1 LKIFI
6 IGGPNSSSLYV
17 YSPLQQLQGPIALSG
32 PATAISFSPNG
43 AFAFI
48 QESSVGTTPAN
59 ITAFSTCT
67 NQVATDLIGS
77 QGAAV
82 VNLPANP
89 LMMRVLPN
97 LHIGGTDSLGISIP
111 DGVHIL
117 VLDATGF
124 DILTAAVAAPATG
137 TLCPQSLAF
146 VQNPPPAL
154 FQRIELGQ
162 QIASP
167 ANFFASAD
175 ATLLYVVD
183 PSSPTILTYSFN
195 QGATTGGILLQGNAT
210 PLSSDMSADGSM
222 IAVAGSDG
230 LVHNVSTLTGGADLS
245 QISFP
250 NMPNYLN
257 PFCSITPSAGP
268 CTLSTVLVKP

>member
-6 IGGPNSSSLYV
+6 IGGPTSSSLYV

-48 QESSVGTTPAN
+48 EQSAVGAIPAN

-67 NQVATDLIGS
+67 NQVATDINGS
-77 QGAAV
+77 QAAAV
-82 VNLPANP
+82 VNLPADP

-97 LHIGGTDSLGISIP
+97 LHINGTDSLGIPIP
-111 DGVHIL
+111 DGVHLL

-124 DILTAAVAAPATG
+124 DILTAAVSAPAAG
-137 TLCPQSLAF
+137 TLCPQGLAF
-146 VQNPPPAL
+146 VPNAGSTQ

-162 QIASP
+162 QIAGP
-167 ANFFASAD
+167 ANFFASPD
-175 ATLLYVVD
+175 STQLYVVN
-183 PSSPTILTYSFN
+183 PSSSTILVYSFIL
-195 QGATTGGILLQGNAT
+195 GATSGGIQLQGDAT
-210 PLSSDMSADGSM
+210 PISSDISADGST

-230 LVHNVSTLTGGADLS
+230 QVHNVSTQTGGADLS
-245 QISFP
+245 QTSFP
-250 NMPNYLN
+250 NMPDYLN

-268 CTLSTVLVKP
+268 CTLSTVLVRP